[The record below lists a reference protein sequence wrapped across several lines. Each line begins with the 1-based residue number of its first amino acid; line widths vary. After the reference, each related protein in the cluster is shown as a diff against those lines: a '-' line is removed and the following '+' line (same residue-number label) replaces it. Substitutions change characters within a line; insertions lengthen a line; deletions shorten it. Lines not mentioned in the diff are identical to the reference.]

1 MLTVLTLIMAAWF
14 TGYIYFIQ
22 KRYGKLTSISASTYR
37 LAEEKDMYKWLFWIW
52 LVGLGAMNLAQG
64 MDVWGFWTSVGL
76 MFTGITVDHDG
87 SFAAENKLHTVAAF
101 SAIILGV
108 AGMFFLHGMIFP
120 FAVIGICAIALMG
133 TKTYIWDMEVIAFY
147 TILFSYLLR

>member
-1 MLTVLTLIMAAWF
+1 MLTALTLTMMAWF
-14 TGYIYFIQ
+14 TGYVYFIH
-22 KRYGKLTSISASTYR
+22 KRYGKLTSISASTYK
-37 LAEEKDMYKWLFWIW
+37 LAEDKDNYKWLFWIW

-64 MDVWGFWTSVGL
+64 MDVWGFGTSVGL

-87 SFAAENKLHTVAAF
+87 SFQTENTLHTIAAF

-108 AGMFFLHGMIFP
+108 AGMYFLHGMLFP
-120 FAVIGICAIALMG
+120 FVVIGICALALMG
-133 TKTYIWDMEVIAFY
+133 NRTYIWDMEVIALF